1 MTYLILQGPFSFKE
15 ISNKTELFGTKIKK
29 ILIVNSSESE
39 NVKLQKEAKFFFG
52 CAAKVA
58 DKSLF
63 DKVGNFR

>member
-1 MTYLILQGPFSFKE
+1 MTYLILQSPFSFKE
-15 ISNKTELFGTKIKK
+15 IANKTELFGTKIKK

-39 NVKLQKEAKFFFG
+39 NVKLQKEAKFFG